1 MRILLDTNAYVAFK
15 GGDPATLEIIQ
26 LAEQV
31 SLSTIV
37 LGELLA
43 GFALGSREPEN
54 REGLS
59 AFLDSPRVS
68 IISVTAET
76 ASFYAALFKQL
87 RAKGRPIPTNDLW
100 LAASALQH
108 GSPLVTQDA
117 HFDGIEGLLV
127 VRRPEDLLP

>member
-1 MRILLDTNAYVAFK
+1 MRVLLDTNAYVAFK

-43 GFALGSREPEN
+43 GFALGSREPAN
-54 REGLS
+54 REELS

-68 IISVTAET
+68 IVAVTAET
-76 ASFYAALFKQL
+76 ASFYAVIYRQL
-87 RAKGRPIPTNDLW
+87 RAKERPIPTNDLW

-108 GSPLVTQDA
+108 ASALVTHDA
-117 HFDGIEGLLV
+117 HFDDIDGLLV
-127 VRRPEDLLP
+127 VRRPEELLP